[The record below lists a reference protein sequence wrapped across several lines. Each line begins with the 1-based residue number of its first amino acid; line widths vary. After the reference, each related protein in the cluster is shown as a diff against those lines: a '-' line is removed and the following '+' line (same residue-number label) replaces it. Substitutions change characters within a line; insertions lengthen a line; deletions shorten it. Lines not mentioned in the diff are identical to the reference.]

1 MKKYLFLFFAVCA
14 VVLVACSDDDDDK
27 YIMPQLS
34 PNNTNIIVTASGGE
48 KTITVSNAVD
58 LNITQINNKEKGAN
72 DKISETNVLSIKNG
86 KLKDSKNVTE
96 GGWFTAKIVDKKI
109 VIKVTENTDTENAR
123 DKYIHVSCGG
133 SVYGLSLYLKQDKPA
148 SKDK

>member
-1 MKKYLFLFFAVCA
+1 MKKYLFL
-14 VVLVACSDDDDDK
+14 LVALCSAVFMSCSDDDDK

-34 PNNTNIIVTASGGE
+34 PNNTDISVSASGGE

-58 LNITQINNKEKGAN
+58 LTITQINNKETGAN
-72 DKISETNVLSIKNG
+72 NKTSETNVMSIKNG

-96 GGWFTAKIVDKKI
+96 GGWFTARIVDKKI
-109 VIKVTENTDTENAR
+109 VVNVTANTDTKNIR

-133 SVYGLSLYLKQDKPA
+133 SVYGLSLHLKQEKASSSDK
-148 SKDK
+148 

>member
-1 MKKYLFLFFAVCA
+1 MKKYLFL
-14 VVLVACSDDDDDK
+14 LVALCSAVFMSCSDDDDK

-34 PNNTNIIVTASGGE
+34 PNNTDISVSASGGE

-58 LNITQINNKEKGAN
+58 LTITQINNKENGAN
-72 DKISETNVLSIKNG
+72 NKTSETNVMSIKNG

-109 VIKVTENTDTENAR
+109 VVNVTANTDTQNAR

-133 SVYGLSLYLKQDKPA
+133 SVYGLSLHLKQEKASSSDK
-148 SKDK
+148 

>member
-1 MKKYLFLFFAVCA
+1 MKKYLFLFFAMCA
-14 VVLVACSDDDDDK
+14 VALVACSDDDDDK

-133 SVYGLSLYLKQDKPA
+133 SVYGLSFYLKQDKPA